1 MSGASA
7 HKSRTRR
14 QARRLAA
21 DLAKGRM
28 PASTLD
34 LEDYL
39 DRFPDDVFVALDGF
53 VEQVASS
60 GARDA
65 IALGYLYLI
74 QGQLERVRFRS
85 ERGYEDAARLIE
97 EFQRA
102 VADLAVTGRVD
113 AQALS
118 MVTSVLHMAGIEA
131 SAELHAGGTQFAENV
146 LPLTVPPDITDAMAD
161 MVAECEGDP
170 FQLAGALAEAGH
182 AIPAEARILMAIE
195 QIRSTNAALREA
207 AILYLLDG
215 EPTLRRAVA
224 SELQARAASLSP
236 ESLRRLIGMR
246 NWCPE
251 KERPAVDAIIRAV
264 RAKGID
270 CAAWPQGGAETIHAS
285 CIDGSGA
292 QGFLIVSPARQKV
305 QISSILLKNGIRDA
319 WSAPPAS
326 KREVQ
331 STLALAAR
339 ETSMRP
345 VSRKYFDRILRHHL
359 QVGLAAGTLP
369 PAGLLQVAETIGHAE
384 WQPELLDWRSALAAM
399 FAELPA
405 PMLMPQAVSALLYT
419 SADWADFD
427 EIAESWFED
436 DEHVARV
443 VADVGG
449 RQGAQSVDRVLAEIL
464 APRRDKWAAYFLGT
478 ALWLRE
484 APDDSPWRGFVILAQ
499 ALASGRD
506 LADISVMQ
514 VIAART
520 VAVLSNAPALRT
532 EPATAGKRH
541 RNRPTKRANRRQPQ

>member
-7 HKSRTRR
+7 HKSRTQQ
-14 QARRLAA
+14 QARRLAT

-28 PASTLD
+28 PASTVD

-53 VEQVASS
+53 VEQVASG
-60 GARDA
+60 GAGDA
-65 IALGYLYLI
+65 IALGYLFLI

-102 VADLAVTGRVD
+102 VADLAVTGRID

-131 SAELHAGGTQFAENV
+131 SAELHAGMTQFAENV
-146 LPLTVPPDITDAMAD
+146 LAVPPDFTEAMAD

-182 AIPAEARILMAIE
+182 AIPAEARVLMAIE
-195 QIRSTNAALREA
+195 QIRSTNAALRDA
-207 AILYLLDG
+207 AILCLLDG

-251 KERPAVDAIIRAV
+251 KERPALDAIIRAV
-264 RAKGID
+264 RAKSID
-270 CAAWPQGGAETIHAS
+270 CAAWPQGGAGTIYAS
-285 CIDGSGA
+285 GIDGSGA
-292 QGFLIVSPARQKV
+292 QGFLIVSPVARKV
-305 QISSILLKNGIRDA
+305 QISSVLLKSGVRDA

-331 STLALAAR
+331 STFALPAM

-369 PAGLLQVAETIGHAE
+369 PAGLLQVAETIGHAD

-399 FAELPA
+399 LAELPA
-405 PMLMPQAVSALLYT
+405 ATVTPQAVSALLHT

-436 DEHVARV
+436 DEHVARI
-443 VADVGG
+443 VADG

-464 APRRDKWAAYFLGT
+464 APRREKWAAYFLGT

-484 APDDSPWRGFVILAQ
+484 APEDSPWPGFVILAQ

-532 EPATAGKRH
+532 EPATAGKRR
-541 RNRPTKRANRRQPQ
+541 RNHSTRRADRRQPQ

>member
-7 HKSRTRR
+7 HKSRIQR
-14 QARRLAA
+14 QARRLAT

-28 PASTLD
+28 PASTVD

-60 GARDA
+60 GAGDA

-85 ERGYEDAARLIE
+85 ERGYEDAVRLIE

-102 VADLAVTGRVD
+102 VTDLAVTGRID

-131 SAELHAGGTQFAENV
+131 SAELHAGVTHFAENV
-146 LPLTVPPDITDAMAD
+146 LPLAVPPDFTDAMAD

-195 QIRSTNAALREA
+195 QVRSTNAALREA

-251 KERPAVDAIIRAV
+251 KERPALDAIIRAV

-270 CAAWPQGGAETIHAS
+270 CAAWPQGGAGTVYAS
-285 CIDGSGA
+285 GIDGSGA
-292 QGFLIVSPARQKV
+292 QGFLIVSPVAQKV
-305 QISSILLKNGIRDA
+305 QISSVLLKSGVRDA

-331 STLALAAR
+331 STLALAAT

-359 QVGLAAGTLP
+359 QVGLAAGILP
-369 PAGLLQVAETIGHAE
+369 PAGLLQVAETIGHAD

-399 FAELPA
+399 LAELPA
-405 PMLMPQAVSALLYT
+405 AMVTPQAVSDLLHT

-427 EIAESWFED
+427 QIAESWFED

-443 VADVGG
+443 VVADIGG

-464 APRRDKWAAYFLGT
+464 APRREKWAAYFLGT

-484 APDDSPWRGFVILAQ
+484 EPEDSPWRGFVILAQ
-499 ALASGRD
+499 ALGSGRD
-506 LADISVMQ
+506 LADISVMR

-520 VAVLSNAPALRT
+520 VAVLSNAPALRI
-532 EPATAGKRH
+532 EPATAGKRR
-541 RNRPTKRANRRQPQ
+541 RNRPT

>member
-1 MSGASA
+1 MSGGSVD
-7 HKSRTRR
+7 KSRTRR

-28 PASTLD
+28 PASTVG

-53 VEQVASS
+53 VEQVASN
-60 GARDA
+60 GASDA

-85 ERGYEDAARLIE
+85 ERGYEDAARVIE
-97 EFQRA
+97 EFMRA
-102 VADLAVTGRVD
+102 VAHLVITGRIDV
-113 AQALS
+113 QTLS

-131 SAELHAGGTQFAENV
+131 SAELHAGVAQFAENV
-146 LPLTVPPDITDAMAD
+146 LPLAVPPDFTDAMAD
-161 MVAECEGDP
+161 MVVECEGDP

-215 EPTLRRAVA
+215 EPTLRRAVI
-224 SELQARAASLSP
+224 SELQARAANLSP

-251 KERPAVDAIIRAV
+251 KERPAIDAIIRAV
-264 RAKGID
+264 RARGID
-270 CAAWPQGGAETIHAS
+270 CAAWPRGEAGTIHAS
-285 CIDGSGA
+285 GIDGSGA
-292 QGFLIVSPARQKV
+292 QGFLIVSPAGQKV
-305 QISSILLKNGIRDA
+305 QISSVLLKSGVRDA

-331 STLALAAR
+331 STLALAAM

-359 QVGLAAGTLP
+359 QVGLTAGTLP
-369 PAGLLQVAETIGHAE
+369 PAGLLQVAETIGHAD

-399 FAELPA
+399 LAEVPA
-405 PMLMPQAVSALLYT
+405 AMLTPQAVSALLHT
-419 SADWADFD
+419 SADWANFD
-427 EIAESWFED
+427 KIAESWFED
-436 DEHVARV
+436 DDKVARV
-443 VADVGG
+443 VADTGG
-449 RQGAQSVDRVLAEIL
+449 RQRAQAVNRVLAEIL
-464 APRRDKWAAYFLGT
+464 VPRREKWAAYFLGT

-484 APDDSPWRGFVILAQ
+484 APKDSPWRGFVILAQ

-506 LADISVMQ
+506 LADMSLMR
-514 VIAART
+514 VIAVRT
-520 VAVLSNAPALRT
+520 VAVRSNAAALQTERT
-532 EPATAGKRH
+532 TAGKRR
-541 RNRPTKRANRRQPQ
+541 RNRPT

>member
-1 MSGASA
+1 M
-7 HKSRTRR
+7 TV
-14 QARRLAA
+14 
-21 DLAKGRM
+21 
-28 PASTLD
+28 D

-60 GARDA
+60 GAGDA

-102 VADLAVTGRVD
+102 VADLAVTGRID

-131 SAELHAGGTQFAENV
+131 SAELHAGVTQFAENV
-146 LPLTVPPDITDAMAD
+146 LPLAIPPDFTDAMAD

-224 SELQARAASLSP
+224 SELLASRAASLSP

-270 CAAWPQGGAETIHAS
+270 CAAWPQGGAGTIYAS
-285 CIDGSGA
+285 GIDGSGA
-292 QGFLIVSPARQKV
+292 QGFLIVSPVGQKV
-305 QISSILLKNGIRDA
+305 QISSVLLKSGVRDA

-331 STLALAAR
+331 STLALAAT

-359 QVGLAAGTLP
+359 QVGLAAGILP
-369 PAGLLQVAETIGHAE
+369 PAGLLQVAETIGHAD

-399 FAELPA
+399 LAELPA

-443 VADVGG
+443 VADIGG

-464 APRRDKWAAYFLGT
+464 APRREKWAAYFLGT

-484 APDDSPWRGFVILAQ
+484 APQNSLWRGFVILAQ

-514 VIAART
+514 IIAART

-532 EPATAGKRH
+532 EPATAASPH
-541 RNRPTKRANRRQPQ
+541 RDAVILKGRRGLSSDTLEQLATSSTCGG